1 MNRLEI
7 GACSWSID
15 RHDVCA
21 ALEVVGRE
29 LKLRVAQIGFFT
41 TAAVEHAS
49 VLAISRA
56 AHESQVTLVGGFLGF
71 EGEDYSS
78 IERLAETGGLGNDET
93 FEGRIRLLSRATAI
107 FAELGCLSVAIHA
120 GTIPPP
126 DHSRYRKLVD
136 RVREAADVLA
146 KAGRRLLLESGR
158 EPAERLGQFIAEVG
172 VANLGVNFD
181 PANFVTLGSD
191 DATRAVSALRGRI
204 DLVHMKDALAPSRAG
219 VEMGRPSPL
228 GLGNADI
235 PRVLS
240 KLRAGGYGGPL
251 LVECSSAL
259 AGKDALSRGVEYLR
273 SMLG

>member
-7 GACSWSID
+7 GACSWSVD

-21 ALEVVGRE
+21 AVGVIGRE

-41 TAAVEHAS
+41 ATAVEHAD
-49 VLAISRA
+49 VLAIIRT
-56 AHESQVTLVGGFLGF
+56 AHESQVTLAGGFLGF
-71 EGEDYSS
+71 QGEDYSS

-93 FEGRIRLLSRATAI
+93 IDERIRLLRRATTI
-107 FAELGCLSVAIHA
+107 FAGLGCPTMAIHA

-126 DHSRYRKLVD
+126 DHPRYRKLAD
-136 RVREAADVLA
+136 RVGEAADVLA
-146 KAGRRLLLESGR
+146 ASGRRLLLESGR
-158 EPAERLGQFIAEVG
+158 EPAERLGQFIADVG
-172 VANLGVNFD
+172 RTNLGVNFD
-181 PANFVTLGSD
+181 PANFVTFGSD
-191 DATRAVSALRGRI
+191 DPTRAASALRGRI
-204 DLVHMKDALAPSRAG
+204 DLVHMKDALASSRPG
-219 VEMGRPSPL
+219 VELGRPAPL

-251 LVECSSAL
+251 LVECSSAM
-259 AGKDALSRGVEYLR
+259 AGKDALARGVEYLR